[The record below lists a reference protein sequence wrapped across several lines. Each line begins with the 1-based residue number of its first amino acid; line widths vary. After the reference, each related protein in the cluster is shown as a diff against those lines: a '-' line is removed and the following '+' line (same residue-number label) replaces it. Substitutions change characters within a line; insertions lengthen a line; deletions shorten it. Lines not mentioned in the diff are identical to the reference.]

1 MARFLVHDTFPMK
14 DFPLQGQTMFVLA
27 GFVLEGEVKPGMKL
41 HLRFN
46 STVNLYA
53 EVDRIEFAR
62 RPDGEVTC
70 LCIKC
75 TVADEV
81 VLWESIHVKG
91 QTIEV
96 K

>member
-14 DFPLQGQTMFVLA
+14 DFPLKDENTFVLA
-27 GFVLEGEVKPGMKL
+27 GFVLEGEVIPGMRL
-41 HLRFN
+41 NIPFN
-46 STVNLYA
+46 STVNLFAQIY
-53 EVDRIEFAR
+53 RIDYAR
-62 RPDGEVTC
+62 RPDGEITC

-75 TVADEV
+75 HVPDEMI
-81 VLWESIHVKG
+81 LWEALHIKG